1 MITAGLNEIWWKKS
15 NNREYLPHIQW
26 NKLINSQMMEGT
38 SGDTEQQYGW
48 YWLSGAA
55 HSAVRVKSHGCFW
68 NLSTVKFGCTGYL
81 LPYIRRNKFDYSHT
95 YTIITLLV
103 SLNSELG
110 DINHRRRTT
119 SRSVWNLTALHVC
132 MLRFY
137 IGTVSRLPYLLIL
150 MFKLEYVEYHQLV
163 NVVIISL
170 ACRASRVWIYSNPLS
185 FITLSFGNAYLLS
198 LLLS

>member
-1 MITAGLNEIWWKKS
+1 MILALWSGPQRGPRQIPRFVSGIFPRLNS
-15 NNREYLPHIQW
+15 
-26 NKLINSQMMEGT
+26 
-38 SGDTEQQYGW
+38 D
-48 YWLSGAA
+48 
-55 HSAVRVKSHGCFW
+55 VRVTFSHH
-68 NLSTVKFGCTGYL
+68 
-81 LPYIRRNKFDYSHT
+81 IRRNKFDYSHT
-95 YTIITLLV
+95 CTIITLLV

-110 DINHRRRTT
+110 DMNHRRRTT